1 MFFNHQ
7 FIMYFAGAK
16 AKLMILSEKLKNK
29 VLKIQDLYQKG
40 EFNDACDIVSELSS
54 DNPEN
59 FYLQNLYGV
68 ISISLNNWEIA
79 KKCFLKTIEIE
90 SHFPEAYN
98 NLGLTEISLGNL
110 EEALKNFLKALD
122 LRPNYD
128 RPHNNILKILTYF
141 KPKKFKNNRYIIAN
155 NLINKIK
162 YNYNQNEYI
171 NDLEVKDFFNKC
183 NQIVNKNLLI
193 QDTIETQ
200 IYRQN
205 SVDLNCKRH
214 FKVFNEFNA
223 IPKFCFGCFKITL
236 ETKNVLELFKLYFIF
251 DQLKL
256 DNNNTR
262 KCMIELRENISGGY
276 KGFIYCSSVS
286 EGEKIKYK
294 LKKILDKNLKSD
306 LSLNLK
312 RGCSEFSLSY
322 PEYKKASIKSD
333 EMMEYDKNWEKK
345 EKIIDNKIWNK
356 NSSESKNFETLK
368 GCNLSD
374 ILIMRKWLNYAKNKG
389 DNSYK
394 FICENL

>member
-1 MFFNHQ
+1 M
-7 FIMYFAGAK
+7 
-16 AKLMILSEKLKNK
+16 LLSEKTKSK
-29 VLKIQDLYQKG
+29 VLEIQNLYQKG
-40 EFNDACDIVSELSS
+40 EFNEACNIVRKLSN
-54 DNPEN
+54 DYPKN

-79 KKCFLKTIEIE
+79 KHCFLKSIKIE
-90 SHFPEAYN
+90 SRFPEAYN
-98 NLGLTEISLGNL
+98 NLGLTELSLGKP
-110 EEALKNFLKALD
+110 EEALQNFLKALD

-141 KPKKFKNNRYIIAN
+141 KPRKFKNNRYIIAN

-276 KGFIYCSSVS
+276 KGFIYCSSVP
-286 EGEKIKYK
+286 ECEKIKNK

-333 EMMEYDKNWEKK
+333 EMMEYDKSWKKK